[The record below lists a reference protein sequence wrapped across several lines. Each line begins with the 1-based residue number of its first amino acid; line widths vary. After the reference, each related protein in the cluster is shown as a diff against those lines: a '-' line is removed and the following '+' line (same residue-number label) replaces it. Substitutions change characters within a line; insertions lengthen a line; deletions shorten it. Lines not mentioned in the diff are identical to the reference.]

1 MDTKDMDTP
10 EHEPNIVAD
19 APPVASS
26 KTKKVILVGC
36 GFCVLLFF
44 VCAGIGLPMVAK
56 LRRNV
61 QEFSEKVKAEDDAR
75 MQRLEEQYEMPEA
88 EEVGSDQ

>member
-1 MDTKDMDTP
+1 MDTKDMDTS
-10 EHEPNIVAD
+10 EDEPNVVAD

-36 GFCVLLFF
+36 GFCVLLFL
-44 VCAGIGLPMVAK
+44 VCAGIGLPMLNK

-61 QEFSEKVKAEDDAR
+61 QEFKAEDDAR

-88 EEVGSDQ
+88 EEFGSDQ

>member
-44 VCAGIGLPMVAK
+44 VCAGIGLPMLNK

-61 QEFSEKVKAEDDAR
+61 QEFKAEDDAR

>member
-1 MDTKDMDTP
+1 MDTKDMDTS
-10 EHEPNIVAD
+10 EDEPNVVAD

-36 GFCVLLFF
+36 GFCVLLFL
-44 VCAGIGLPMVAK
+44 VCAGIGLPMLNK

-61 QEFSEKVKAEDDAR
+61 QEFKAEDDAR

>member
-26 KTKKVILVGC
+26 KKEEGDLGGMRILCAALLCLCRHRAADGC
-36 GFCVLLFF
+36 
-44 VCAGIGLPMVAK
+44 
-56 LRRNV
+56 
-61 QEFSEKVKAEDDAR
+61 
-75 MQRLEEQYEMPEA
+75 
-88 EEVGSDQ
+88 